1 MIPEQ
6 NRNGFPVEI
15 KELKEIDDQVLL
27 IVKYVRELKQAED
40 VGDWDKVVSLSDA
53 IQELY
58 NRRFNGKVYKTKH
71 LTKTQ
76 KIQKKIKH
84 LKVNEVLR
92 SIDEKYGSIDAAE
105 GTREIAQLRKL
116 LNA

>member
-40 VGDWDKVVSLSDA
+40 VGDWDKVISLSDA
-53 IQELY
+53 IQECGH
-58 NRRFNGKVYKTKH
+58 NIGKAADEINVA
-71 LTKTQ
+71 
-76 KIQKKIKH
+76 IKRGMH
-84 LKVNEVLR
+84 
-92 SIDEKYGSIDAAE
+92 IG
-105 GTREIAQLRKL
+105 
-116 LNA
+116 

>member
-53 IQELY
+53 IQDSGH
-58 NRRFNGKVYKTKH
+58 NIGKAADEINVA
-71 LTKTQ
+71 
-76 KIQKKIKH
+76 IKRGMH
-84 LKVNEVLR
+84 
-92 SIDEKYGSIDAAE
+92 IG
-105 GTREIAQLRKL
+105 
-116 LNA
+116 

>member
-53 IQELY
+53 IQDSGH
-58 NRRFNGKVYKTKH
+58 NIGKAADEINVA
-71 LTKTQ
+71 
-76 KIQKKIKH
+76 IKKGMHI
-84 LKVNEVLR
+84 
-92 SIDEKYGSIDAAE
+92 G
-105 GTREIAQLRKL
+105 
-116 LNA
+116 

>member
-27 IVKYVRELKQAED
+27 IVKYVRELNNKQAED

-53 IQELY
+53 IQDSGH
-58 NRRFNGKVYKTKH
+58 NIGKAADEINVA
-71 LTKTQ
+71 
-76 KIQKKIKH
+76 IKKGMHI
-84 LKVNEVLR
+84 
-92 SIDEKYGSIDAAE
+92 G
-105 GTREIAQLRKL
+105 
-116 LNA
+116 

>member
-15 KELKEIDDQVLL
+15 KELKGIDDQVLL

-53 IQELY
+53 IQDSGH
-58 NRRFNGKVYKTKH
+58 NIGKAAD
-71 LTKTQ
+71 
-76 KIQKKIKH
+76 KINVGIK
-84 LKVNEVLR
+84 R
-92 SIDEKYGSIDAAE
+92 GDAYW
-105 GTREIAQLRKL
+105 INFQ
-116 LNA
+116 